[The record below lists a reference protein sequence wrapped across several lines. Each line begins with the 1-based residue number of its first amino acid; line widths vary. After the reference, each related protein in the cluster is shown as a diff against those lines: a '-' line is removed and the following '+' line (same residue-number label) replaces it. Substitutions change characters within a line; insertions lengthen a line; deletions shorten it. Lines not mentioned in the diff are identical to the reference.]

1 MIERVQNNKFSTDYS
16 GFLQDI
22 LTKIQQTRYKMLMSV
37 SKQTLLLP
45 DFDTLKY
52 VILQYTDFHYF
63 INFRTPKW
71 VSQLKKSV
79 YLHHVCAQEK

>member
-1 MIERVQNNKFSTDYS
+1 MKETNQ
-16 GFLQDI
+16 
-22 LTKIQQTRYKMLMSV
+22 TKTAWSFP
-37 SKQTLLLP
+37 P